1 MIGIR
6 CAALSQAMINRS
18 KTFATATRNGKG
30 RKRQKPPKTADSN
43 QDDTRN
49 RGLNRRGSNGGLEG
63 DTRADIE
70 PSGYASTV
78 VRQKELQEIV
88 STLKLVQYGP
98 SNVPPL
104 TIFL

>member
-6 CAALSQAMINRS
+6 CAALSQAMINRP
-18 KTFATATRNGKG
+18 RNGKG
-30 RKRQKPPKTADSN
+30 KKRPKPRRTAVSD
-43 QDDTRN
+43 QDDAG
-49 RGLNRRGSNGGLEG
+49 GLDKKSSNGGLEG
-63 DTRADIE
+63 GTCADIE

-98 SNVPPL
+98 PSAPPL
-104 TIFL
+104 TISL